1 MPRNSNHYFLVLD
14 IVVVVATRVVA
25 TRVVATRVVGG
36 VGLLVLVAWE
46 TMAPALVEGLL

>member
-14 IVVVVATRVVA
+14 IVVVVA